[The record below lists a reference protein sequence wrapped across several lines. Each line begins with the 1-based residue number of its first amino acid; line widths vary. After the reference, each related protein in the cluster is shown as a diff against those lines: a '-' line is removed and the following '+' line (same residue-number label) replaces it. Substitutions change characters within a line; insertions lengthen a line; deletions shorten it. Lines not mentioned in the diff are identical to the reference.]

1 MTLENISTPFYNN
14 EISPE
19 RLQELNRPYF
29 SEEQIKLFNSETAD
43 FIRRNQ
49 AEQLENPAIAIRLLA
64 SEGSQSKRGGVIK
77 KGTSGSTVI
86 IESGE
91 ELAIAQ
97 IGDPVEYPDGSV
109 AYIKTGAGKA
119 FSNLALVGSRLDNGD
134 EIINSRQNI
143 GHINILKNSPPE
155 SDFLP
160 ESEAEQ

>member
-1 MTLENISTPFYNN
+1 MTLKNTSIPFYNN

-19 RLQELNRPYF
+19 HLQELNKPHF
-29 SEEQIKLFNSETAD
+29 SEEQINSFDAAAVD
-43 FIRRNQ
+43 IIRRNQ
-49 AEQLENPAIAIRLLA
+49 VEQLEKPVIAIRLLA
-64 SEGSQSKRGGVIK
+64 SEGSQSKQGGIIK
-77 KGTSGSTVI
+77 KGTSGLTVT

-97 IGDPVEYPDGSV
+97 IGDPVEYPDGSI

-143 GHINILKNSPPE
+143 GHINILKNSTLE

-160 ESEAEQ
+160 IIEAER

>member
-1 MTLENISTPFYNN
+1 MTLKNISTPFYNN

-19 RLQELNRPYF
+19 RLKELNKPYF
-29 SEEQIKLFNSETAD
+29 SEEQIKSFDAEVTE

-49 AEQLENPAIAIRLLA
+49 TERLENPAIAIRLFA

-77 KGTSGSTVI
+77 KGTSSLIVT

-91 ELAIAQ
+91 ELAIAR

-160 ESEAEQ
+160 MGEAEQ